1 MCLSESL
8 KEVTRLVK
16 ILVISGFRVSEPW
29 ILSQKIFFF
38 YKPSANIVSVW
49 FQIVNLKADKSLKK
63 NMLKGINEKQI

>member
-29 ILSQKIFFF
+29 ILSQNFLFF